1 MSLVKTNEV
10 LVVNPL
16 LIQAPS
22 DSIAEVPTQVPPAA
36 IGNVTLSLELFGI
49 TKAVE
54 KDIVKRVSA

>member
-1 MSLVKTNEV
+1 
-10 LVVNPL
+10 VVNPL